1 MSIVGDLVGVAEP
14 LAAVDDEMGRVL
26 ACGSV
31 GILGADLDD
40 GVSVLKLLGELGVI
54 HSDGLDEGQNR
65 TKENFIS

>member
-31 GILGADLDD
+31 GMIVARQFCRKTKMTKTTSSSASKNVMRTSSMD
-40 GVSVLKLLGELGVI
+40 VLM
-54 HSDGLDEGQNR
+54 
-65 TKENFIS
+65 